1 MSRYREQAIYLFLY
15 IHTLISREVIIMR
28 HTGIVRNLDN
38 LGRIVIPKEMR
49 RVLGIEEKDP
59 IEILIQDD
67 AIMLRKYEPADL
79 FTGEKED
86 LIDYC
91 GKKISKKSITEMAQ
105 IAGIID

>member
-1 MSRYREQAIYLFLY
+1 
-15 IHTLISREVIIMR
+15 MR

-79 FTGEKED
+79 FTGDKED

-91 GKKISKKSITEMAQ
+91 GKKISKKSITEMAH

>member
-1 MSRYREQAIYLFLY
+1 
-15 IHTLISREVIIMR
+15 MR

-79 FTGEKED
+79 FTGDKED

-91 GKKISKKSITEMAQ
+91 GKKISKNSNTEIAQ

>member
-1 MSRYREQAIYLFLY
+1 
-15 IHTLISREVIIMR
+15 MR

-67 AIMLRKYEPADL
+67 AIMLRKYEPADI